1 MTAMDP
7 GALLVSVAATI
18 GTVDHLQQTYQADP
32 TTLASLE
39 SQLKILEACLERIQE
54 WQHYTDPQSEAQVL
68 AGLQES
74 MKTIADCVRR
84 LRQDLE
90 STAAPT
96 ATASSL
102 LVHSGSDKWTKNS
115 VGDRMRLRRHLVDV
129 RQCVC
134 LAQFTLSV
142 CQL

>member
-1 MTAMDP
+1 MDP
-7 GALLVSVAATI
+7 GQLLVSVVALIA
-18 GTVDHLQQTYQADP
+18 TVDHLQQTYQANP
-32 TTLASLE
+32 TTLASIE
-39 SQLKILEACLERIQE
+39 SQLKTLEACLERIQE

-74 MKTIADCVRR
+74 TKTIAHCVRR
-84 LRQDLE
+84 LQQDLE

-96 ATASSL
+96 ATAASL
-102 LVHSGSDKWTKNS
+102 LVRSGSNGWVKRSTD
-115 VGDRMRLRRHLVDV
+115 DEIRLKKHFVDV

>member
-7 GALLVSVAATI
+7 GQLLVSVASLIT
-18 GTVDHLQQTYQADP
+18 TVGRLQETYQADP
-32 TTLASLE
+32 VTLASIK

-54 WQHYTDPQSEAQVL
+54 WQHYTDPQSEAHVL
-68 AGLQES
+68 TGLQES
-74 MKTIADCVRR
+74 TKTIADCVRR
-84 LRQDLE
+84 LQGDLE

-102 LVHSGSDKWTKNS
+102 LVRSGSDDWVTKS
-115 VGDRMRLRRHLVDV
+115 TEIRLRKHIVDV
-129 RQCVC
+129 RQCVS